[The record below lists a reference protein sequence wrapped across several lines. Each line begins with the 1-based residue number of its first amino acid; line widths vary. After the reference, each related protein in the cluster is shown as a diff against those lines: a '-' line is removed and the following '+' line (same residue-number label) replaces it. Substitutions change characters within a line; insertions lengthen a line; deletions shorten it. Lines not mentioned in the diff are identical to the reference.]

1 MNQQYIAIEGNI
13 GAGKTTLAT
22 MLAKHW
28 NANLLL
34 EEFADNPFLTKF
46 YENPERHAFPV
57 ELYFLADRYH
67 QLRAR
72 LASPDLF
79 HQLTVADYFIGK
91 SLIFSRSNLADD
103 EYQLFSTLFQIMFS
117 SLPKPD
123 LLVYLYMDVDK
134 LLNNIKKRGR
144 PYEQDIGAEYLD
156 RVQKGYLHFLRQQ
169 RGITAIILDTN
180 ELDFVG
186 DATDFNRVLGLF
198 NRHYEVGVHMLSP
211 KDL

>member
-1 MNQQYIAIEGNI
+1 MNKRYIAIEGNI

-22 MLAKHW
+22 RLAEHW
-28 NANLLL
+28 NAHLLL
-34 EEFADNPFLTKF
+34 ESFADNPFLPKF

-67 QLRAR
+67 QLRSR

-79 HQLTVADYFIGK
+79 QQITVADYFIGK

-103 EYQLFSTLFQIMFS
+103 EFQLFSTLFQIMFA

-134 LLNNIKKRGR
+134 LLKNIKKRGR
-144 PYEQDIGAEYLD
+144 PYEQEITGDYLEK
-156 RVQKGYLHFLRQQ
+156 VQKGYLEFLREQA
-169 RGITAIILDTN
+169 GLTAVILDTN
-180 ELDFVG
+180 SLDFVG
-186 DATDFNRVLGLF
+186 KTKDFEKILKVISGQ
-198 NRHYEVGVHMLSP
+198 YSTGVHLISP
-211 KDL
+211 NDL

>member
-1 MNQQYIAIEGNI
+1 MNRQYIAIEGNI

-22 MLAKHW
+22 KLADHW

-34 EEFADNPFLTKF
+34 EEFADNPFLPKF

-91 SLIFSRSNLADD
+91 SLIFSRSNLAHD

-123 LLVYLYMDVDK
+123 LLVYLYMDVEK

-144 PYEQDIGAEYLD
+144 PYEQEISAEYLD
-156 RVQKGYLHFLRQQ
+156 KVQKGYLHFLRQQ
-169 RGITAIILDTN
+169 PGLTAIVIDTN
-180 ELDFVG
+180 ELNFVDRAADF
-186 DATDFNRVLGLF
+186 DKVLGLIS
-198 NRHYEVGVHMLSP
+198 RDYTVGVHTISP